1 MCTALLCFSVTAAE
15 YMPNFKDTDINEFI
29 NIVGKNLERTIIVDP
44 NVRGKI
50 SVRSYDML
58 NEDQYYQFFLNVL
71 QVYDFAVVEMPS
83 GILKVVRSK
92 DAKTSNIP
100 VVEGAKR
107 DGDEYITRVGP
118 VYDRPVPG
126 LAPILRLGKG
136 EIFPQFSEI
145 RFSNSF
151 LWSLDTCDNIQNLI
165 SRV

>member
-1 MCTALLCFSVTAAE
+1 MKRRTSQKLLSRLSTAMCTALLCFSVTAAE

-58 NEDQYYQFFLNVL
+58 DEDQYYQFFLNVL

-100 VVEGAKR
+100 VVEGANR
-107 DGDEYITRVGP
+107 DGDEMITRVVP
-118 VYDRPVPG
+118 VYN
-126 LAPILRLGKG
+126 L
-136 EIFPQFSEI
+136 
-145 RFSNSF
+145 
-151 LWSLDTCDNIQNLI
+151 SLIHI
-165 SRV
+165 